1 MHRLR
6 SISRLIPAII
16 ITGLLTSCSD
26 PYDAVAICEND
37 GAICADL
44 NTDKWCQTERNDL
57 IASRFEAQTNA
68 SEQAKYALLTA
79 LSDYQECIKI
89 AALIEPR
96 KHPELKTQ
104 RVSAMLSTY
113 DELIALEKQ
122 TRSSNNPYILN
133 YHWVSHNNEDAK
145 QRFIALSKQ
154 QSFDDP
160 ALYFAIANIYNNNSD
175 KAIANL
181 LKGIA
186 LLDDN
191 AQFNSSQLDN
201 AQLGNSRLDNSAMT
215 TKLLYAIITAYMHKR
230 NYQLAYLWS
239 QVALISDIKNINL
252 SIFNKHKITTSE
264 QRRLD
269 KLAAKIAEQIE
280 DKTFTAKSYEYTLS
294 AIGL

>member
-6 SISRLIPAII
+6 SISRFIPAVI

-26 PYDAVAICEND
+26 PHDAVAVCKND

-44 NTDKWCQTERNDL
+44 NTDKWCQTERNNL
-57 IASRFEAQTNA
+57 ITSRFKAQKNA
-68 SEQAKYALLTA
+68 SERAQYALLTA

-113 DELIALEKQ
+113 DDLIALEKQ

-133 YHWVSHNNEDAK
+133 YHWVSHHNEDAK

-160 ALYFAIANIYNNNSD
+160 ALYFAIANIYGHNTD

-181 LKGIA
+181 LKGIT

-201 AQLGNSRLDNSAMT
+201 SKLGNSSTMT

-230 NYQLAYLWS
+230 DYQLAYLWS
-239 QVALISDIKNINL
+239 KVALISDIKNINL
-252 SIFNKHKITTSE
+252 SIFNKHKITISE

-269 KLAAKIAEQIE
+269 KLAVRVAEQIE
-280 DKTFTAKSYEYTLS
+280 DKQFTDKSYAYTLS
-294 AIGL
+294 AVGL

>member
-16 ITGLLTSCSD
+16 ITGLLASCSD
-26 PYDAVAICEND
+26 PHDAVAICEND

-44 NTDKWCQTERNDL
+44 NTDEWCQTERNNL
-57 IASRFEAQTNA
+57 ITSRFDANRNA
-68 SEQAKYALLTA
+68 SEQEKYALLTT

-96 KHPELKTQ
+96 KYPELKAQ

-113 DELIALEKQ
+113 EDLIALEKQ

-160 ALYFAIANIYNNNSD
+160 ALYFAIANIYGHNTD

-191 AQFNSSQLDN
+191 AQFNSSQLD
-201 AQLGNSRLDNSAMT
+201 NSRLDNSAMT

-252 SIFNKHKITTSE
+252 SIFNKHKITPSE

-269 KLAAKIAEQIE
+269 KLAARVAEQIE
-280 DKTFTAKSYEYTLS
+280 DKRFTAKSYEDTLL
-294 AIGL
+294 AVGL